1 MRNRLSNVTI
11 VLLLFVISSRIFFLS
26 VNILG
31 DILIL
36 GIFIDCCL

>member
-1 MRNRLSNVTI
+1 MRNRLSNVTL

-31 DILIL
+31 GILML
-36 GIFIDCCL
+36 GIFIDCGL